1 MNECIFGTDI
11 IRGSVRSRTLQSR
24 YALVRIGNE
33 TLFSEKNVTQF
44 QLMRCI
50 RIEQPEIV
58 AVDCIQEIVQ
68 GITCLHA
75 FFAELPVGTNVAARY
90 NLSFDKLN
98 LMEEAKMSALLAS
111 FGAGYE
117 VLAYTDVTDFII
129 SRNHSPGCGRW
140 SQNRYV
146 RKMHGV
152 IRAPAR
158 DIEMK
163 LVSANHKYSMMTH
176 RAFGGENRVIST
188 VDVPREHV
196 PISSLKGGGVQIR
209 IVGHERDEISL
220 QPLKKISRDLIVG
233 IDPGTTVGIVTLDL
247 DGNLVY
253 LASTRFSSAA
263 VLIREIA
270 NLGKQL
276 VVASDKSE
284 MPFGVENIRRAFSA
298 SSWIPMK
305 SILIKEKCVLATN
318 FDFKN
323 DHERDSFSA
332 AVYASRTCKNRFES
346 ILKRAPVGTDVDE
359 LRAQI
364 VREFS
369 LELALSPIN
378 ETVPVAQ
385 TLTEPNESSEII
397 FDERDE
403 QITRREETIQRRRTL
418 VGMLFRESSEK
429 DKIIS
434 TPRRKLNVERA
445 KQHTEL
451 LVRIEIAERDRKIVV
466 VKKQLKKEERKY
478 KNLQLQP
485 DRMKRYIA
493 LQTGGKY
500 SAFKVLPQF
509 LRDTSRKLGDE
520 MGFGEEDLL
529 YVLRIDEWGR
539 NVVRELV
546 EARVK
551 AVLLPEHVYARARE
565 QHLIEVFRDAGLPV
579 FSSANFEEAPPSWV
593 ASQTEYSKEK
603 NADIIDAMV
612 KEYHVERAR
621 GVRELEVDPTH
632 PSPNGI
638 SEFPQ
643 IQERKKVAK
652 VIIREFS
659 GKKRL
664 INFLRHMN
672 LYQNSRSLKKKQIY

>member
-1 MNECIFGTDI
+1 
-11 IRGSVRSRTLQSR
+11 
-24 YALVRIGNE
+24 
-33 TLFSEKNVTQF
+33 
-44 QLMRCI
+44 MRCI
-50 RIEQPEIV
+50 RTEQSEII
-58 AVDCIQEIVQ
+58 AVDCIQEIAQ
-68 GITCLHA
+68 GITSLHTS
-75 FFAELPVGTNVAARY
+75 FAELSVGTKLVQVTGDDAKMGSLSCVVARC

-98 LMEEAKMSALLAS
+98 PMDEAKTSALLAS

-117 VLAYTDVTDFII
+117 VLAYTGVTDFII
-129 SRNHSPGCGRW
+129 SRNRSPGCGGW

-146 RKMHGV
+146 RIMHGV
-152 IRAPAR
+152 IRSPAR

-163 LVSANHKYSMMTH
+163 LVSANLKYSMMTR
-176 RAFGGENRVIST
+176 RAFGGENRVIFT

-196 PISSLKGGGVQIR
+196 PISPLKGGGVQIR
-209 IVGHERDEISL
+209 IAGHERDEIAL
-220 QPLKKISRDLIVG
+220 QPLKKKSRYLIVG
-233 IDPGTTVGIVTLDL
+233 IDPGTTVGIAAPDL

-253 LASTRFSSAA
+253 LASTRFPSTA

-284 MPFGVENIRRAFSA
+284 MPFGVEKIRRAFSA
-298 SSWIPMK
+298 TSWFPK
-305 SILIKEKCVLATN
+305 KDILIKEKCVLATN
-318 FDFKN
+318 YDFKN

-332 AVYASRTCKNRFES
+332 AVYTSRTCKNRFES
-346 ILKRAPVGTDVDE
+346 ILKRAPVGIDVDE

-369 LELALSPIN
+369 LGQALSHIN

-385 TLTEPNESSEII
+385 TPTEPNESSEII
-397 FDERDE
+397 FDERDKLIMW
-403 QITRREETIQRRRTL
+403 QEETIQRRRTL
-418 VGMLFRESSEK
+418 VGMLSRESSGK

-434 TPRRKLNVERA
+434 APHRKLNVERA

-451 LVRIEIAERDRKIVV
+451 LVRTEIAEHDRKIAV
-466 VKKQLKKEERKY
+466 VKKQLKKEECKY

-500 SAFKVLPQF
+500 SAFKVLPQL
-509 LRDTSRKLGDE
+509 LRDASRKLGDE

-539 NVVRELV
+539 SVVREFV
-546 EARVK
+546 EAQVK
-551 AVLLPEHVYARARE
+551 AVIFPGHVYARVRK
-565 QHLIEVFRDAGLPV
+565 QHLIEVFRDVGLPV
-579 FSSANFEEAPPSWV
+579 FPASWV

-603 NADIIDAMV
+603 NAEIIDAMV
-612 KEYHVERAR
+612 KEYRVERVR
-621 GVRELEVDPTH
+621 GYGNWKSIQPH

-638 SEFPQ
+638 SEFPL
-643 IQERKKVAK
+643 IQERKKEAK
-652 VIIREFS
+652 VTIKEFS

-664 INFLRHMN
+664 KNFLRHMN